1 MNYRSVMVF
10 GRARLVVDPA
20 EARLASAKVRT
31 GHPNDD
37 PADLDASVWAG
48 TVPLQ
53 LVAGALLPAPNVPA
67 GVPVPSSVRA
77 LTSLF
82 PPTEI

>member
-1 MNYRSVMVF
+1 MPIDTS
-10 GRARLVVDPA
+10 
-20 EARLASAKVRT
+20 SAKVRT
-31 GHPNDD
+31 GHLNHD
-37 PADLDASVWAG
+37 PADLDSSVWAG

-53 LVAGALLPAPNVPA
+53 IVAGAPLPAPNVPA

-82 PPTEI
+82 PPTVI